1 MAQVEPARMVTPEAV
16 ALEFR
21 TANLGSRILA
31 YLVDMVVVV
40 AGVLVGLFAVTLIGQ
55 ASDVVV
61 PDWVALTIVLVLL
74 PAWWL
79 GYFIAFETLWRGR
92 TLGKAAL
99 GLRVVTKEGAPVR
112 FRHAAIRGLF
122 GLVDFFLFGGFIA
135 VVFILFSRDNQRLRD
150 MVAGTLVLRERSA
163 LAAPAPV
170 DFAPPPGLEHYTAT
184 LDPSGVGTDEY
195 QAVRTFLIRAATLP
209 PGPRSALALQLASPL
224 AARLRP
230 PPPTGVSPEQYLAC
244 VAAAYQQ
251 RQRLAAGHV
260 GGAGSGAEVGSGSG
274 AEVGSGSSGGLGSGA
289 GAGSEAGV
297 GAGSGL
303 EVGSGSVGGLGSS
316 EGPGGLWTTA
326 DAPPAGRLR
335 SPTGGPGAGPAG
347 SRPPSAEPTSAPSA
361 PTLPPQAADPNPAP
375 PGGEANGE
383 GARPSPLD
391 AGGFAP
397 PG

>member
-1 MAQVEPARMVTPEAV
+1 VTNSQLESARMVTPEAV

-31 YLVDMVVVV
+31 YLIDMVVVV
-40 AGVLVGLFAVTLIGQ
+40 AGILAGLFAVALLGQ

-112 FRHAAIRGLF
+112 FRHAAIRGLL
-122 GLVDFFLFGGFIA
+122 GLVDFLVLGGFLA
-135 VVFILFSRDNQRLRD
+135 VVFIMFTRDNQRLGD
-150 MVAGTLVLRERSA
+150 LVAGTLVLRERSA

-170 DFAPPPGLEHYTAT
+170 SFSPPPGLEHYTAT
-184 LDPSGVGTDEY
+184 LDPSGVGNEEY
-195 QAVRTFLIRAATLP
+195 QAVRTFLLRAPSLS
-209 PGPRSALALQLASPL
+209 PGPRSALALQLANPL

-230 PPPTGVSPEQYLAC
+230 PPPAGVSPELYLQC

-251 RQRLAAGHV
+251 RQRLAASP
-260 GGAGSGAEVGSGSG
+260 GGAVDNAERAVSGSATLPLRGAEPGSGSLP
-274 AEVGSGSSGGLGSGA
+274 AAPAVPAVPAAPQAAPEPQE
-289 GAGSEAGV
+289 AGSEPRERA
-297 GAGSGL
+297 
-303 EVGSGSVGGLGSS
+303 
-316 EGPGGLWTTA
+316 
-326 DAPPAGRLR
+326 
-335 SPTGGPGAGPAG
+335 
-347 SRPPSAEPTSAPSA
+347 
-361 PTLPPQAADPNPAP
+361 
-375 PGGEANGE
+375 GE
-383 GARPSPLD
+383 GARPSPVEHD
-391 AGGFAP
+391 GFAP

>member
-1 MAQVEPARMVTPEAV
+1 MVTPEAV

-31 YLVDMVVVV
+31 YLIDMVVVV
-40 AGVLVGLFAVTLIGQ
+40 AGIIVGLFAVALLGQ

-99 GLRVVTKEGAPVR
+99 GLRVVTKEGAPIR
-112 FRHAAIRGLF
+112 FRHAAVRGLL
-122 GLVDFFLFGGFIA
+122 GLVDFLIMGGFFA
-135 VVFILFSRDNQRLRD
+135 VVFILFSRDNQRLGD

-163 LAAPAPV
+163 LAAPTPV
-170 DFAPPPGLEHYTAT
+170 SFAPPPGLEHYTAT
-184 LDPSGVGTDEY
+184 LDPSGVGTEEY
-195 QAVRTFLIRAATLP
+195 QAVRTFLLRAPSLS

-230 PPPTGVSPEQYLAC
+230 PPPAGVSPELYLHC

-251 RQRLAAGHV
+251 RQRLAAAPVPAAPVPAAAAPVPAAESRGHAPSGSAV
-260 GGAGSGAEVGSGSG
+260 DSRERPTPRSPTLPHRGTEPGAGSLEGAPVT
-274 AEVGSGSSGGLGSGA
+274 
-289 GAGSEAGV
+289 
-297 GAGSGL
+297 
-303 EVGSGSVGGLGSS
+303 
-316 EGPGGLWTTA
+316 P
-326 DAPPAGRLR
+326 
-335 SPTGGPGAGPAG
+335 
-347 SRPPSAEPTSAPSA
+347 EPTR
-361 PTLPPQAADPNPAP
+361 PQPAP
-375 PGGEANGE
+375 RDGSGE
-383 GARPSPLD
+383 GARPSAVDQDP
-391 AGGFAP
+391 GGFAP

>member
-1 MAQVEPARMVTPEAV
+1 MTAGQVESARMVTPEAV

-40 AGVLVGLFAVTLIGQ
+40 AGILVGLLAVALIGQ

-112 FRHAAIRGLF
+112 FRHAAIRGLL
-122 GLVDFFLFGGFIA
+122 GLVDFLVLGGFIA
-135 VVFILFSRDNQRLRD
+135 VVFILFTRDNQRLGD

-163 LAAPAPV
+163 LAPPAPV
-170 DFAPPPGLEHYTAT
+170 TFTPPPGLEHYSAT
-184 LDPSGVGTDEY
+184 LDPSGVGTEEY
-195 QAVRTFLIRAATLP
+195 QAVRTFLVRAPSLP
-209 PGPRSALALQLASPL
+209 PGPRSALAWQLASPL

-230 PPPTGVSPEQYLAC
+230 PPPAGVSPELYLHC
-244 VAAAYQQ
+244 LAAAYQQ
-251 RQRLAAGHV
+251 RQRLAAAPAQVQGPV
-260 GGAGSGAEVGSGSG
+260 APAPREGSG
-274 AEVGSGSSGGLGSGA
+274 
-289 GAGSEAGV
+289 
-297 GAGSGL
+297 
-303 EVGSGSVGGLGSS
+303 
-316 EGPGGLWTTA
+316 EG
-326 DAPPAGRLR
+326 APPAPVGRE
-335 SPTGGPGAGPAG
+335 G
-347 SRPPSAEPTSAPSA
+347 S
-361 PTLPPQAADPNPAP
+361 
-375 PGGEANGE
+375 GE
-383 GARPSPLD
+383 GAPPAPVGRD
-391 AGGFAP
+391 GFAP

>member
-1 MAQVEPARMVTPEAV
+1 MAQVESARMVTPEAV

-31 YLVDMVVVV
+31 YLIDMVVVV
-40 AGVLVGLFAVTLIGQ
+40 AGIVAGLFAVALLGQ

-112 FRHAAIRGLF
+112 FRHAAIRGLL
-122 GLVDFFLFGGFIA
+122 GLVDFLVMGGFFA
-135 VVFILFSRDNQRLRD
+135 VVFILFSRDNQRLGD

-163 LAAPAPV
+163 LATPAPV
-170 DFAPPPGLEHYTAT
+170 SFAPPPGLEHYTAT
-184 LDPSGVGTDEY
+184 LDSSGVGTEEY
-195 QAVRTFLIRAATLP
+195 QAVRTFLLRASSLP
-209 PGPRSALALQLASPL
+209 PGPRSALALQLANPL

-230 PPPTGVSPEQYLAC
+230 PPPGGVSPELYLHC

-251 RQRLAAGHV
+251 RQRLAATP
-260 GGAGSGAEVGSGSG
+260 GAAAPAPAAAPGPVDSPGQPTSGSATLPHRGSKPGTGSLQG
-274 AEVGSGSSGGLGSGA
+274 APVA
-289 GAGSEAGV
+289 
-297 GAGSGL
+297 
-303 EVGSGSVGGLGSS
+303 
-316 EGPGGLWTTA
+316 
-326 DAPPAGRLR
+326 
-335 SPTGGPGAGPAG
+335 PGAPVAQK
-347 SRPPSAEPTSAPSA
+347 RA
-361 PTLPPQAADPNPAP
+361 
-375 PGGEANGE
+375 GE
-383 GARPSPLD
+383 GARPSPVD
-391 AGGFAP
+391 RDPGGFAP

>member
-1 MAQVEPARMVTPEAV
+1 MAQVESARMVTPEAV

-31 YLVDMVVVV
+31 YLIDMVVVV
-40 AGVLVGLFAVTLIGQ
+40 AGIVAGLFAVALLGQ

-112 FRHAAIRGLF
+112 FRHAAIRGLL
-122 GLVDFFLFGGFIA
+122 GLVDFLVMGGFFA
-135 VVFILFSRDNQRLRD
+135 VVFILFSRDNQRLGD

-163 LAAPAPV
+163 LATPAPV
-170 DFAPPPGLEHYTAT
+170 SFAPPPGLEHYTAT
-184 LDPSGVGTDEY
+184 LDPSGVGTEEY
-195 QAVRTFLIRAATLP
+195 QAVRTFLLRASSLP
-209 PGPRSALALQLASPL
+209 PGPRSALALQLANPL

-230 PPPTGVSPEQYLAC
+230 PPPAGVSPELYLHC

-251 RQRLAAGHV
+251 RQRLAATP
-260 GGAGSGAEVGSGSG
+260 GAAP
-274 AEVGSGSSGGLGSGA
+274 A
-289 GAGSEAGV
+289 G
-297 GAGSGL
+297 
-303 EVGSGSVGGLGSS
+303 
-316 EGPGGLWTTA
+316 PPRGLWTA
-326 DAPPAGRLR
+326 AGGPPPGRLR
-335 SPTGGPGAGPAG
+335 SPTGGLSPEPG
-347 SRPPSAEPTSAPSA
+347 RW
-361 PTLPPQAADPNPAP
+361 QAP
-375 PGGEANGE
+375 PRWPRNGP
-383 GARPSPLD
+383 GRARGPPRWTP
-391 AGGFAP
+391 GGFAP

>member
-40 AGVLVGLFAVTLIGQ
+40 AGILVALFAVTLLGQ

-99 GLRVVTKEGAPVR
+99 GLRVVTREGAPVR
-112 FRHAAIRGLF
+112 FRHAAVRGLL
-122 GLVDFFLFGGFIA
+122 GLVDFFVLGGFIA
-135 VVFILFSRDNQRLRD
+135 VVCILFSRDNQRLGD

-170 DFAPPPGLEHYTAT
+170 NFAPPPGLEHYAAT

-195 QAVRTFLIRAATLP
+195 QAVRTFLIRAASLS

-224 AARLRP
+224 AGRLRP
-230 PPPTGVSPEQYLAC
+230 SPPAGVSPEQYLHC

-251 RQRLAAGHV
+251 RQRLAAGGAEP
-260 GGAGSGAEVGSGSG
+260 GGA
-274 AEVGSGSSGGLGSGA
+274 
-289 GAGSEAGV
+289 EA
-297 GAGSGL
+297 
-303 EVGSGSVGGLGSS
+303 
-316 EGPGGLWTTA
+316 GGLWTATG
-326 DAPPAGRLR
+326 APASGGLR
-335 SPTGGPGAGPAG
+335 SPTGGPEPGPPG
-347 SRPPSAEPTSAPSA
+347 SRPPTPDPPTPDPVTAP
-361 PTLPPQAADPNPAP
+361 PTLPTPSPGPAP
-375 PGGEANGE
+375 G
-383 GARPSPLD
+383 
-391 AGGFAP
+391 GGFAP